1 MNVNSK
7 SGSGCVSAFFVILFL
22 ASIALNA
29 AFLTGCVTL
38 DDLTGKGP
46 SHHDGPRPTH
56 TTTSSNTETTY
67 LREIATSL
75 GLSPSSDKT
84 PGDIAFDIKQA
95 LDNSQKFRGEVL
107 SDSAFKDCKDAI
119 PTTKDTETFEAYHT
133 FIKKVAGKRILI
145 LDN

>member
-29 AFLTGCVTL
+29 AFLTGCVTR
-38 DDLTGKGP
+38 DGLTGKGP
-46 SHHDGPRPTH
+46 SYPDGPRPTPPP
-56 TTTSSNTETTY
+56 TSSNAEATY

-84 PGDIAFDIKQA
+84 PGDIASAIQQA
-95 LDNSQKFRGEVL
+95 LGNSQKFRGEVL
-107 SDSAFKDCKDAI
+107 SDSAFRDCKDAI
-119 PTTKDTETFEAYHT
+119 PTIKDTETFEAYHS